1 MTTPVMKFKIWL
13 FQVPTM
19 MEICLIPKTEFAS
32 QYPGLFMFTTP
43 ARMMRPVK
51 NLALNSM
58 EMIGSFEQVYMDIC
72 INQNEA
78 IPDVRFCY
86 YYDIILKLF
95 RIPYFTDDRSIFF
108 SLNTL
113 ASTYRPHRPIQG

>member
-51 NLALNSM
+51 NLALDSM

-86 YYDIILKLF
+86 YYDKILKLF
-95 RIPYFTDDRSIFF
+95 CILFF
-108 SLNTL
+108 SVSSDLFSIL
-113 ASTYRPHRPIQG
+113 